1 MKKLIA
7 SLMFFVGF
15 SAQASLISAS
25 VSDTDVVVG
34 DTFELTILANMTE
47 DFDTLGLQL
56 EFDSALFSYVD
67 LSFSSDFTLLSDFI
81 FENGVESYGFGFSFV
96 NFSPLFAGEYT
107 ALTITLKALSIADSF
122 TFDVTNVNAGIFDLN
137 TFLVVPLQIS
147 FDSANAPSVNITE
160 ATAVSAPATL
170 GLFAALL
177 IVFGAFSRK
186 SLKA

>member
-1 MKKLIA
+1 VKKLIV

-34 DTFELTILANMTE
+34 DTFELTILADMTE
-47 DFDTLGLQL
+47 DFDTLGFEL

-67 LSFSSDFTLLSDFI
+67 LSFSSDLTALSDLF
-81 FENGVESYGFGFSFV
+81 FGNGVESYGFGFSFL

-107 ALTITLKALSIADSF
+107 ALTITLKALAVTDNF
-122 TFDVTNVNAGIFDLN
+122 TFNVTNVNAAIQDIF
-137 TFLVVPLQIS
+137 TGSIVTQQIS
-147 FDSANAPSVNITE
+147 FDSAIAPSVNVSE
-160 ATAVSAPATL
+160 AKAVSAPATL

-177 IVFGAFSRK
+177 IAFGAIRRK
-186 SLKA
+186 AVKA